1 MRWVL
6 GCLDVLDHGG
16 KYMLTEQDARQAIG
30 STVYSTNG
38 DKIGKV
44 GQLFLDDETQRPE
57 FITVNTGLFGTNETF
72 IPVADA
78 ELSGDRLT
86 VPFDKDKVKD
96 APNVAADGGHLD
108 HDEERRL
115 YEYYGL
121 SYSDRTSDTGL
132 AGGVGGGV
140 DTDYD
145 RTDTT
150 TGYDSTVGTDTG
162 TRSEFTDTD
171 RSVGHDTSGPN
182 TDDAMTRS
190 EEQVSVGKTEEQAGR
205 ARLRKY
211 VVTEQE
217 THTVPVRKEKAVLE
231 TEPITDANVG
241 EATSGPDISE
251 EEHEVT
257 LHEERPVVEKTAT
270 PVERVRLGKEEVT
283 QEHQVSEE
291 VRKERIEAEGDIDR
305 R

>member
-1 MRWVL
+1 
-6 GCLDVLDHGG
+6 
-16 KYMLTEQDARQAIG
+16 MLTEQDARQAIG
-30 STVYSTNG
+30 STVYSTSG

-86 VPFDKDKVKD
+86 VPFEKDKVKD

-108 HDEERRL
+108 QDEERRL

-121 SYSDRTSDTGL
+121 SYSESRSDTGL
-132 AGGVGGGV
+132 AEGGVGGVG
-140 DTDYD
+140 TDYD
-145 RTDTT
+145 RTETT
-150 TGYDSTVGTDTG
+150 TGYS
-162 TRSEFTDTD
+162 DTD
-171 RSVGHDTSGPN
+171 RERAFTGTERSAGYDTSGPT

-190 EEQVSVGKTEEQAGR
+190 EEQVRVGTTQEQAGR

-211 VVTEQE
+211 VVTEEE
-217 THTVPVRKEKAVLE
+217 THTIPVRKERAVLE

-251 EEHEVT
+251 EEHELT
-257 LHEERPVVEKTAT
+257 LHEERPVVQKEAT

-283 QEHQVSEE
+283 DEQTVTEE